1 MGALKE
7 HSNYTMKT
15 STIDSP
21 HDCHEIYV
29 LRLMRLMSI
38 FITITPLNP
47 RGGMD
52 TLTSNSVQFA
62 KDDSYTCGAGHKV
75 IYWGKEEKRG
85 RLKFLCPAPGGKY
98 ECLVRATCSRSQYVR
113 TFYLNPNQDYRLMRL
128 FPRGTALW

>member
-1 MGALKE
+1 MHLPQIPCSLLK
-7 HSNYTMKT
+7 T
-15 STIDSP
+15 
-21 HDCHEIYV
+21 V
-29 LRLMRLMSI
+29 A
-38 FITITPLNP
+38 
-47 RGGMD
+47 
-52 TLTSNSVQFA
+52 TLIM
-62 KDDSYTCGAGHKV
+62 AGHKV